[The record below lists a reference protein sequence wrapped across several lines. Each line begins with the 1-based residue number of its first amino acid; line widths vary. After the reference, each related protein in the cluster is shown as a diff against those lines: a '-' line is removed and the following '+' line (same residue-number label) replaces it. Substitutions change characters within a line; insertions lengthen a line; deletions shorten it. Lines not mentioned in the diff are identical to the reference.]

1 MEGLMGELMGE
12 LMGSTEEGGT
22 MGRTAKEGTG
32 KRADRGEGGRP
43 TSRLVWHAQSG

>member
-1 MEGLMGELMGE
+1 MGELMGE